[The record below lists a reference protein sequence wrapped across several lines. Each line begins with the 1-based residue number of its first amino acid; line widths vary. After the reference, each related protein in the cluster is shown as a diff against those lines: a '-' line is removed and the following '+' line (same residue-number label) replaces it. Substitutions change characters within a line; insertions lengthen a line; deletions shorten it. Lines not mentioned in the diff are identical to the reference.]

1 MKSSLLEKMNK
12 KTLNKHL
19 LKNQNRCFIHV
30 DFVLVGVPEST
41 YLESRRT
48 TVENILDFF
57 KPAKF
62 IYLFNFLEM
71 LILSSNPAKN
81 SRKYFDLEALKD
93 KTL

>member
-30 DFVLVGVPEST
+30 DFILIGVPEST

-48 TVENILDFF
+48 TVENILAFLE
-57 KPAKF
+57 PAKNV
-62 IYLFNFLEM
+62 FNFLEM
-71 LILSSNPAKN
+71 LVLSSNPAKN
-81 SRKYFDLEALKD
+81 SWKYFDLEALKD

>member
-1 MKSSLLEKMNK
+1 MRSSILEKMNK

-30 DFVLVGVPEST
+30 DFILVYVPEST

-48 TVENILDFF
+48 TVENILAVL

-81 SRKYFDLEALKD
+81 SQKYFD
-93 KTL
+93 